1 MADLVELHR
10 VALVGALMPRESGL
24 LGRGCDSHE
33 TCGAD
38 RVVGSIPV
46 VPMVKM
52 ADASVLHEVP
62 FRVPSW

>member
-1 MADLVELHR
+1 LADLIELHR
-10 VALVGALMPRESGL
+10 VALVGALVAGECGL
-24 LGRGCDSHE
+24 LGRGCDCHE

-62 FRVPSW
+62 FPVPDW